1 MYRTI
6 IATKI
11 MIDNFFSTKK
21 EDFSM
26 SVFKTVK
33 FYICERCMPHS
44 NKRIFGIYI

>member
-21 EDFSM
+21 DLTEL
-26 SVFKTVK
+26 VF
-33 FYICERCMPHS
+33 IL
-44 NKRIFGIYI
+44 